1 MQQHYSDRI
10 SCIWLCLLM
19 HLYAYT
25 LFVYRYF
32 LSLGY
37 AVIYLTRPTA
47 IAPFARHLQRAT
59 SAHVDLELLDHVE
72 VTKGSQDVQ
81 LVFDDFQSKKRVVDA
96 LQQYKAVVA
105 SNSLLSLPFTSV
117 DEYFFLLK
125 TVAESVASWHE
136 RVLFYLAAAVSD
148 FYIPQHEL
156 SEHKI
161 QSRAGPLTLTLQQ
174 VPKLLGV
181 LRHNWAPKAFFV
193 SFKLETDMEILRTKA
208 KQSIAK
214 YGMHLVVA
222 NELRSRFHEV
232 LLVTAKDERVIEK
245 PKDTE
250 DIEASLV
257 EAVAS
262 MHFKFIASNDVSVPD
277 EIGHRAPGRRA
288 WRRRLPATVQSAL
301 SLAEQHQ
308 EEILA
313 VMLGG
318 VLSVMLNMLQNSL
331 RRR

>member
-1 MQQHYSDRI
+1 
-10 SCIWLCLLM
+10 M
-19 HLYAYT
+19 HWT
-25 LFVYRYF
+25 KGCDDDRYF

-37 AVIYLTRPTA
+37 AVIYLNRPTA

-59 SAHVDLELLDHVE
+59 SSQVDLKFLDHVD
-72 VTKGSQDVQ
+72 VSKSSQDVQ
-81 LVFDDFQSKKRVVDA
+81 VAFDDYLDKKKVVDA
-96 LQQYKAVVA
+96 LQQYKCVVE

-125 TVAESVASWHE
+125 LIAESVESWNE

-148 FYIPQHEL
+148 FYIPQHEI

-161 QSRAGPLTLTLQQ
+161 QSRSGPLTLTLQQ

-181 LRHNWAPKAFFV
+181 LRHSWAPRAFYV
-193 SFKLETDMEILRTKA
+193 SFKLETDWDILRQNA

-222 NELRSRFHEV
+222 NELKSRFNEV
-232 LLVTAKDERVIEK
+232 LLITGNDERSIEK
-245 PKDTE
+245 PKDADDVE
-250 DIEASLV
+250 GSLV
-257 EAVAS
+257 DAVAS

-277 EIGHRAPGRRA
+277 EIGHRVPGRRA
-288 WRRRLPATVQSAL
+288 WRRRLPGKVQSAL
-301 SLAEQHQ
+301 SVVEQHQ

-313 VMLGG
+313 VVLGG